1 MAFNTLH
8 TWNKRI
14 NDKSQKRK
22 SLMEMKTGQLSEVEN
37 QSNELMQEYYLK
49 LKQLIEVKRSIKE
62 VNQRAE

>member
-22 SLMEMKTGQLSEVEN
+22 SLMEMKTGQLSEEEH

-62 VNQRAE
+62 VN

>member
-22 SLMEMKTGQLSEVEN
+22 SLMEMKTGQLSEEEH